1 MGVHKHKFPLAMHD
15 WGVFPTNQRCRMHK
29 KIVKLIYFIEA
40 RLITSFFSKFLMKF
54 LINNI
59 KYLVSNVVSGALS
72 GAIKIELLRSMTMES
87 SF

>member
-1 MGVHKHKFPLAMHD
+1 
-15 WGVFPTNQRCRMHK
+15 
-29 KIVKLIYFIEA
+29 
-40 RLITSFFSKFLMKF
+40 MKF

-59 KYLVSNVVSGALS
+59 KYLVSTVVSGALS